1 MTELSGSVSCMVEL
15 MGDPLYEKRFFQ
27 GAKGHTGACF
37 DKDFIVWY
45 YRTPTAGVPITIL
58 NPER

>member
-1 MTELSGSVSCMVEL
+1 MVEL

>member
-1 MTELSGSVSCMVEL
+1 MTELSGNVSCMVEL

-45 YRTPTAGVPITIL
+45 YIL
-58 NPER
+58 RRSETFQKMNQMAQ